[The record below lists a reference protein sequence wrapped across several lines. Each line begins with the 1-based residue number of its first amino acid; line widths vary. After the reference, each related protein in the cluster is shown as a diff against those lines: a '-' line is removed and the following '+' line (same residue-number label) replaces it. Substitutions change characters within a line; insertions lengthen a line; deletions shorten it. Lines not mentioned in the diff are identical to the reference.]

1 MKDKQSVLL
10 ELEEIKSVRD
20 ELREQVTSMTTE
32 LEKERTKVHGLKDEM
47 YKLKVRA
54 EVDNLSLQH
63 STTKVIFVCKIT
75 LAPHSCK
82 FRDVTPRRKIRNT
95 MKALP

>member
-1 MKDKQSVLL
+1 MLL

-63 STTKVIFVCKIT
+63 STTKVICKIT